1 MASLLL
7 NRPIPLKLILSGDS
21 YAVKE
26 IRPRY
31 SYVNG
36 NRTDTLE
43 GFVYNV
49 VNMQTLDMISVLVK
63 QDTPVVTQEEILAR
77 QSKNEKV
84 MVSFENAVIRQYMRR
99 DAGTVEDSISAD
111 GVRVIAPGK

>member
-77 QSKNEKV
+77 HEHGCIVPLSWHPRHPV
-84 MVSFENAVIRQYMRR
+84 TSLDGGSNAC
-99 DAGTVEDSISAD
+99 
-111 GVRVIAPGK
+111 